1 MLQLKPDE
9 YQNVMALLSQVPYNT
24 VLARAVLNGEA
35 SGVVFADQSAQ
46 PSVCYILHQYGMS
59 FLIGDIT
66 NDAFRTDLL
75 KYILNTEN
83 QRSQEEWL
91 QVYPDRWNGYLRDL
105 LGSRLVEYMPNPND
119 DATEYWKNIAEHK
132 IVQWTRLNFKFNSS
146 SFSALNLELP
156 AGFTVAKIGAG
167 VNDIKGAVVPGK
179 FYNSFQEF
187 IDKGVG
193 YGVFADNQII
203 SAAFSSGLTAT
214 QLEIGIETAAEYRG
228 KGLAV
233 YACAALINYC
243 LENGLEPVWSCRKE
257 NVSSL
262 KLALRLGFEI
272 SMCMP
277 YYSIPVS
284 LT

>member
-1 MLQLKPDE
+1 MLQLKPEE
-9 YQNVMALLSQVPYNT
+9 YQNVMPLLHQVPFNT
-24 VLARAVLNGEA
+24 LLAKAVIMGEA
-35 SGVVFADQSAQ
+35 SGTVFADQAIQ
-46 PSVCYILHQYGMS
+46 PNVCYILHQYGMS
-59 FLIGDIT
+59 FLVGDIT
-66 NDAFRTDLL
+66 IDAFRTSLL

-91 QVYPDRWNGYLRDL
+91 QVYPERWNGYLRDL
-105 LGSRLVEYMPNPND
+105 LGTKLVEYMPNPNE
-119 DATEYWKNIAEHK
+119 DATEYWENIAMHK
-132 IVQWTRLNFKFNSS
+132 IVQWTRLNFKFNFS
-146 SFSALNLELP
+146 SFSALKLELP
-156 AGFTVAKIGAG
+156 AGFTVAKIGAEVG
-167 VNDIKGAVVPGK
+167 DIKGTVVPGK
-179 FYNSFQEF
+179 FYQSFQEF

-193 YGVFADNQII
+193 YGVFADDQMI
-203 SAAFSSGLTAT
+203 SAAFSSGLTDT
-214 QLEIGIETAAEYRG
+214 QLEIGIETVAEYRG
-228 KGLAV
+228 QGLAV
-233 YACAALINYC
+233 YACAALIHYC